1 MEKYSG
7 YSMDR
12 LRKAYV
18 PPADPYDFDELDIG
32 DMTVPEDYWGE
43 EAQPFWRPGANPTV
57 DTIAVKNNPE
67 TGEQEILLIKR
78 SSQSLAEP
86 GKWALPGGFV
96 ETDAP
101 KGSPWETG
109 KTEEPVNAA
118 LRELHEETG
127 LDLDVLEKNMKFI
140 GTYGDWSKPTG
151 RDPRDNEK
159 AWSVSHSFLLYIP
172 DDFRDADKIQGM
184 DDAEAASWVP
194 ISEVRVLNL
203 AFDHKDMLRAAGLI

>member
-7 YSMDR
+7 YSRDR
-12 LRKAYV
+12 LKKAYV
-18 PPADPYDFDELDIG
+18 PPADPYDFNELDVG
-32 DMTVPEDYWGE
+32 DLKVPEDYWGGE
-43 EAQPFWRPGANPTV
+43 TQPFWRPGANPTV
-57 DTIAVKNNPE
+57 DTIAVKTNPKS
-67 TGEQEILLIKR
+67 GKQEILLIKR
-78 SSQSLAEP
+78 SSESLAEP

-101 KGSPWETG
+101 KGSPWESG
-109 KTEEPVNAA
+109 ETEEPIEAA

-140 GTYGDWSKPTG
+140 GTYGDWSCSTS

-159 AWSVSHSFLLYIP
+159 AWAVSHCFLLYIP
-172 DDFRDADKIQGM
+172 DDFHHIDKVQGM
-184 DDAEAASWVP
+184 DDAEAASWVS

-203 AFDHKDMLRAAGLI
+203 AFDHKKMIKDAGLL